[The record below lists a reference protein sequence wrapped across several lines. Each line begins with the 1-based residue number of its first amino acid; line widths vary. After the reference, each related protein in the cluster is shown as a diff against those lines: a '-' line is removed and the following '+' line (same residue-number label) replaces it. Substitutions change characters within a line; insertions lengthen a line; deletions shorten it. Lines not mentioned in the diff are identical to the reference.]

1 MNNNYERPIIYAL
14 SVINMAIALIN
25 VRLKNLFLL
34 RKDLDVS
41 VVWNMGII
49 VPIVQINL
57 KRIRK
62 NQSYVKFVMKK
73 GIIGLNVI

>member
-25 VRLKNLFLL
+25 VRLKNLFLI

-41 VVWNMGII
+41 VVRNMGII

>member
-25 VRLKNLFLL
+25 VRLKNLFLI